1 MSSGNSCT
9 FYKTINMQKIIFLIS
24 LVILNI
30 SSIAQ
35 NKQHKIV
42 YDLSSADTAVQSTVL
57 RQFNNVLK
65 VAPNTQLEVVC
76 HGPAIYM
83 LVKSKVFFEEKMT
96 ELKGKG
102 NVTFKVCA
110 NSMKRLNVDK
120 SELIGLAEIVNVA
133 ILELSEKQMKGWSY
147 IKAGH

>member
-1 MSSGNSCT
+1 
-9 FYKTINMQKIIFLIS
+9 MQKIFILTALLIS
-24 LVILNI
+24 VVAAAGQ
-30 SSIAQ
+30 S
-35 NKQHKIV
+35 KQHKIV
-42 YDLSSADTAVQSTVL
+42 YDLSSADTAIQSSIL

-65 VAPNTQLEVVC
+65 AAPNTQLEVVC

-83 LVKSKVFFEEKMT
+83 LVKSKIFFEEKIN
-96 ELKGKG
+96 ELKEKG

-120 SELIGLAEIVNVA
+120 SELIALAEIVPVA

>member
-1 MSSGNSCT
+1 
-9 FYKTINMQKIIFLIS
+9 MQKIVFI
-24 LVILNI
+24 
-30 SSIAQ
+30 IALMVSAVAVNAQ
-35 NKQHKIV
+35 GKQHKIV
-42 YDLSSADTAVQSTVL
+42 YDLSVADTAVHAAVL
-57 RQFNNVLK
+57 RQFNNVFK
-65 VAPNTQLEVVC
+65 AAPNTQLEVVC

-83 LVKSKVFFEEKMT
+83 LVKSKVFFEEKMN

-102 NVTFKVCA
+102 NVVFKVCA

-120 SELIGLAEIVNVA
+120 SELIALAEIVPVA